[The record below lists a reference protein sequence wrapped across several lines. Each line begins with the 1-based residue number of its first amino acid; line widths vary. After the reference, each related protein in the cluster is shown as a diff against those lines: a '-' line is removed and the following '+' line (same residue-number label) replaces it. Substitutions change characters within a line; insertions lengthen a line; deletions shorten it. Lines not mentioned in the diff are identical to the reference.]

1 MKCLKIENLGD
12 GQIHYLVSAKELQQL
27 VDCTYNYA
35 ATCIRKLSAT
45 NAVKVKNWLLK
56 KVDVDVVEKG
66 AAHV

>member
-12 GQIHYLVSAKELQQL
+12 GQIHYLVSVKELQQL

-35 ATCIRKLSAT
+35 ATCIRKLSAA
-45 NAVKVKNWLLK
+45 NAIKVKNWLLR

-66 AAHV
+66 ANHV

>member
-12 GQIHYLVSAKELQQL
+12 GQIHYIVSAKELKDI

-35 ATCIRKLSAT
+35 ATCIRKLSVA
-45 NAVKVKNWLLK
+45 NAIKVKNWLLR

-66 AAHV
+66 ASHV

>member
-12 GQIHYLVSAKELQQL
+12 GQTQYLVTAKELQQI

-35 ATCIRKLSAT
+35 ATCIRKLSNA
-45 NAVKVKNWLLK
+45 NAVKIKNWLLR

-66 AAHV
+66 ASHV

>member
-12 GQIHYLVSAKELQQL
+12 GQIHYLVSVKELQQL

-35 ATCIRKLSAT
+35 ATCIRKLSTT
-45 NAVKVKNWLLK
+45 NAVKVKNWLLR

-66 AAHV
+66 ANYV